1 MKTQNTYYIIWHTQR
16 GWTTWKL
23 LNITDVYYIHF
34 CCKTFGLNSP
44 VFRPKLIK
52 IIYTSLSYLSFSY
65 NCIQCFSDFYISGLK
80 MAELNRNISS
90 QLSIWCKLDVH
101 KSVHR
106 DTIIK
111 ETNKMQLYRLIYF
124 SLSALHVSDSS
135 SVHHHE
141 FSTIHTAMVYV
152 SKPVWQI
159 PLLCVQW
166 KTPDDGQRNYPKHVE
181 FHTKI

>member
-1 MKTQNTYYIIWHTQR
+1 MSF
-16 GWTTWKL
+16 
-23 LNITDVYYIHF
+23 DV
-34 CCKTFGLNSP
+34 L
-44 VFRPKLIK
+44 VAL
-52 IIYTSLSYLSFSY
+52 
-65 NCIQCFSDFYISGLK
+65 
-80 MAELNRNISS
+80 
-90 QLSIWCKLDVH
+90 
-101 KSVHR
+101 HR
-106 DTIIK
+106 DKFLIIEPTRYINFSTCFFISFWN
-111 ETNKMQLYRLIYF
+111 ET
-124 SLSALHVSDSS
+124 LHVSDSS